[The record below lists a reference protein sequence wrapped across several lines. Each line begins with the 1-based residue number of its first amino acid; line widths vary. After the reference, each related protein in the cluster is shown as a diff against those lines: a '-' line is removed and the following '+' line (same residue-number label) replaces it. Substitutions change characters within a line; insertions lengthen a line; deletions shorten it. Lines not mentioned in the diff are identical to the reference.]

1 MAIYTDPRTGQQRTT
16 DDLGRT
22 SYASSWGIVLAL
34 IIAIALAWAS
44 FGNTSRTVDQ
54 TNTGASTTSEPVTTP
69 SSPNASP
76 THPAPSPN
84 PGP

>member
-34 IIAIALAWAS
+34 IIAIALAWAF
-44 FGNTSRTVDQ
+44 FGNTRTVDQ

>member
-1 MAIYTDPRTGQQRTT
+1 MAIHTDPRTGQQRTT

-34 IIAIALAWAS
+34 IIAIALAWAF

-54 TNTGASTTSEPVTTP
+54 TNTGASTTSAVTTP
-69 SSPNASP
+69 SSPNSSP
-76 THPAPSPN
+76 THPAASPN

>member
-1 MAIYTDPRTGQQRTT
+1 MAIYTDPRTGQQRRT

-22 SYASSWGIVLAL
+22 SYSSSWGIVLVL
-34 IIAIALAWAS
+34 ILAVALAWAFYGRPS
-44 FGNTSRTVDQ
+44 VDQ
-54 TNTGASTTSEPVTTP
+54 TNPRASTPTARVTTP

-76 THPAPSPN
+76 THRAPSPN

>member
-22 SYASSWGIVLAL
+22 SYTSSGGIVLAL

-44 FGNTSRTVDQ
+44 FGNTSRTIDQ
-54 TNTGASTTSEPVTTP
+54 TNTGASTTSEL
-69 SSPNASP
+69 
-76 THPAPSPN
+76 
-84 PGP
+84 